1 MKEVRREVFMAKRP
15 AMKKVLSPISDR
27 KIREKAEKRGV
38 GVRKGKWEFNVA
50 WGVCPGKALTLGE
63 SSRPERREDPI
74 RVKS

>member
-38 GVRKGKWEFNVA
+38 GVRKGGLS
-50 WGVCPGKALTLGE
+50 GVGHGKKLTLGE